1 MPVDGPVPPDL
12 KSKGGTGYLVCPG
25 FMMVMSVLSKRHRVH
40 DLIEESALR
49 AQSVIDDARVNRVLN
64 LLSEQYLATAAAEQ
78 SGSQGLVTI
87 ESVDLPYVREDE
99 RVLSRIAE
107 LEQQGIGIDPKQIDR
122 EVAGMTFKRWVI
134 CVRY

>member
-1 MPVDGPVPPDL
+1 M
-12 KSKGGTGYLVCPG
+12 CPG
-25 FMMVMSVLSKRHRVH
+25 SITVMSVLSKRHRVH
-40 DLIEESALR
+40 ELIEESAAR
-49 AQSVIDDARVNRVLN
+49 AQTVIGDTRVNRVLN
-64 LLSEQYLATAAAEQ
+64 LLSEQFLATAAAEQ

-87 ESVDLPYVREDE
+87 ESVDLPHVREDE

-107 LEQQGIGIDPKQIDR
+107 LEQQGIGIESKQIDK